1 MRLLAL
7 LLCVAAV
14 GTGCGTPAPP
24 PAPEP
29 EPVPKPAEPNDGWPT
44 RGEVLAYLDGKSVPF
59 SDPNR
64 PSGERDTS
72 HVLKRDQIEALE
84 VKHSGTRVED
94 GPWDT
99 PVSFIFNTA
108 AGRYAVDAVVS
119 HKLIENK
126 RAFFGF
132 RVRAVSKL

>member
-1 MRLLAL
+1 MRLLVML
-7 LLCVAAV
+7 VCVAAI
-14 GTGCGTPAPP
+14 GAGCGTPAPT
-24 PAPEP
+24 
-29 EPVPKPAEPNDGWPT
+29 PKPAEPIDGWPT
-44 RGEVLAYLDGKSVPF
+44 QEEVLTYLDGKSVPF

-64 PSGERDTS
+64 PSGERDQS
-72 HVLKRDQIEALE
+72 LVLKREQVEALE

-99 PVSFIFNTA
+99 PVSFILNTG

-132 RVRAVSKL
+132 RVRDVSRQ